1 MAKSVLLFILSSIYL
16 LAAGQSVFSKFEIGL
31 NAGVFVYQG
40 DLTPSQF
47 GSYKTLKPGLSLFV
61 KQNSEPAIFFTNK
74 SCFRRIKGRRR

>member
-40 DLTPSQF
+40 D
-47 GSYKTLKPGLSLFV
+47 
-61 KQNSEPAIFFTNK
+61 
-74 SCFRRIKGRRR
+74 